1 MKVNSFFGGLAA
13 IRFLTPS
20 SRALSV
26 ERSGVAE
33 LSTDTSSPS
42 RIGRKR
48 VATSPRCKVE
58 FVKGDRGSHYRV
70 DRSKAL
76 WKSS

>member
-20 SRALSV
+20 SSALSV

-42 RIGRKR
+42 QIGRRR
-48 VATSPRCKVE
+48 VGTSPGCKGESVE
-58 FVKGDRGSHYRV
+58 DDCHGDYWI
-70 DRSKAL
+70 DRNKAL